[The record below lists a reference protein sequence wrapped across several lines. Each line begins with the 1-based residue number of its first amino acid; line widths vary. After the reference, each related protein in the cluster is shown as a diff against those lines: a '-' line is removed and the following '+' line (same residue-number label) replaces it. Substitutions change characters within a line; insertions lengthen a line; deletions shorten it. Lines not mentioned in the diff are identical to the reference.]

1 MQISRGHALVLVT
14 TVAAAALSVWLGLV
28 QAQGSN
34 HWGSKSKDCSMSNKR
49 AAYLL
54 KLWDGHVAT
63 EFTEKSADAAVATM
77 IPEATVNHVPV
88 ITGGAGK
95 DALRAFYHDNFI
107 SKMPG
112 DVSLVPLERT
122 VGKDANGVETVVDEF
137 IFKFTHSIKMD
148 WMLPGIEP
156 TGKQVS
162 VPFIVVVK
170 FKGDKLS
177 AERIYWDQATVLSQI
192 GVLQPTTQATT
203 GGDQAKKM
211 ADFGSVPSNGLI
223 NAAAQG

>member
-1 MQISRGHALVLVT
+1 MS
-14 TVAAAALSVWLGLV
+14 
-28 QAQGSN
+28 
-34 HWGSKSKDCSMSNKR
+34 SKDCSFSSKR
-49 AAYLL
+49 ATALL
-54 KLWDGHVAT
+54 QLWEGH
-63 EFTEKSADAAVATM
+63 AA
-77 IPEATVNHVPV
+77 
-88 ITGGAGK
+88 TGGAGK
-95 DALRAFYHDNFI
+95 EALQAFYHNTFI

-112 DVSLVPLERT
+112 NMSLEPLERT
-122 VGKDANGVETVVDEF
+122 VGKDAHGVDTVVDEF
-137 IFKFTHSIKMD
+137 MVSFTHSTMVD

-156 TGKQVS
+156 TSKQVS

-177 AERIYWDQATVLSQI
+177 AERIYWDQATVLRQI
-192 GVLQPTTQATT
+192 GVLQPTTPATT